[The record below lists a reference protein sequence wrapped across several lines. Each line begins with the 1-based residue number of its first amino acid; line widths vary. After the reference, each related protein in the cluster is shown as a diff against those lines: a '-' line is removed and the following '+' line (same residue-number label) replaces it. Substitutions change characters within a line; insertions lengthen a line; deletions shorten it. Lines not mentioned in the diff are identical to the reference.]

1 MSVKSVV
8 RKVLTGVFAVLGIAT
23 LIPSEHASKVCMLGY
38 KAICAFS
45 PISTI
50 ICFIIAAATYF
61 ALGRK

>member
-8 RKVLTGVFAVLGIAT
+8 GKVLTGVFAVLGIAT

-50 ICFIIAAATYF
+50 ICF
-61 ALGRK
+61 ALAYLAYRFLAKK